1 MQRLSGLDAS
11 FLYLETSTQLLH
23 VCGLIV
29 LDTSTVPE
37 GYSYSRLKEEL
48 GIRTESIPSF
58 RRKLQDSRFNLDHP
72 VWVDDTDFDIDRH
85 CHRVAVPAPGGRDE
99 LAELCGNIAG
109 QPLDRA
115 RPLWEMWVIE
125 GLEDGSVAVMSK
137 MHHAGVDGVT
147 GANMIAQLC
156 GLEPDSP
163 RPDPADSKPGAGGA
177 SSLDIA
183 VGGLLSVASR
193 PAKLLK
199 IIPQS
204 VGLLPRWIDRARR
217 GDAMPAPFTAP
228 RTSLNG
234 TLTSHRTLAFAQ
246 LDFDLVKQVKNA
258 FGVKVNDVVLAL
270 CSGALRTYLDTRR
283 ELPDKSLVAIVPVS
297 VRGKS
302 DRPGTN
308 QVSGMFT
315 ELGTDIDDP
324 VERLLAIAEHNSTS
338 KEHNETL
345 GATLLQ
351 DWSQFIGQSVFG
363 TAMRLYSTLGLAERH
378 PVVHNLVI
386 SNVPGPSDPLYFLG
400 ALIKAMYPLG
410 PIFHGAG
417 LNVTVMSLNGQLDIG
432 LMSCPELAPQLW
444 DLADAFPDALDELA
458 KAAAARA

>member
-11 FLYLETSTQLLH
+11 FLYLETATQLLH

-29 LDTSTVPE
+29 LDVSTVPG
-37 GYSYSRLKEEL
+37 GYDYAELKAEL
-48 GIRTESIPSF
+48 EIRTKAIPAF
-58 RRKLQDSRFNLDHP
+58 RRKLHDSKLNLDHP
-72 VWVDDTDFDIDRH
+72 VWVEDRDFDIDRH
-85 CHRVAVPAPGGRDE
+85 CHRVAVPSPGGRSE
-99 LAELCGNIAG
+99 LADLCGDIAA

-137 MHHAGVDGVT
+137 MHHAGVDGVS

-163 RPDPADSKPGAGGA
+163 RPEPDESDEGAGDA
-177 SSLDIA
+177 NTLEIA
-183 VGGLLSVASR
+183 VSGLLSVASR
-193 PAKLLK
+193 PAKLMK

-204 VGLLPRWIDRARR
+204 LTLLPRWIGRARR
-217 GDAMPAPFTAP
+217 GEAMPAPFTAP

-234 TLTSHRTLAFAQ
+234 TLTSHRTIAFTQ
-246 LDFDLVKQVKNA
+246 LDLDKVKEVKRAFD
-258 FGVKVNDVVLAL
+258 VKVNDVVLAL
-270 CSGALRTYLDTRR
+270 CSGALRKYLEARR

-315 ELGTDIDDP
+315 ELGTQIEDP
-324 VERLLAIAEHNSTS
+324 VERLLAIGRHNVTA
-338 KEHNETL
+338 KDHNETL
-345 GATLLQ
+345 GATMLQ
-351 DWSQFIGQSVFG
+351 DWSQFIGQSTFG
-363 TAMRLYSTLGLAERH
+363 AAMRLYSTFGLAERH

-386 SNVPGPSDPLYFLG
+386 SNVPGPSVPLYFLG
-400 ALIKAMYPLG
+400 ARVKAMYPLG

-417 LNVTVMSLNGQLDIG
+417 LNVTVMSLDGQLDVG
-432 LMSCPELAPQLW
+432 VMSCPELAPHLW
-444 DLADAFPDALDELA
+444 DLVDAFPAALDELV
-458 KAAAARA
+458 AAAGSRS